1 MKSEKNIFI
10 FFNLFNCFKIL
21 SVYKS
26 REQWKITDFCEI
38 FFLKMSASPKSSFFK
53 MLYEAFYRDDEEVIS
68 QRVPT
73 SLCASLLWSP
83 LHYPVVGSKSSSHSL
98 KNDDLGLVPIFK
110 KKITNLWFS
119 IFSFD
124 LYTDSILKQVNK
136 LKILKKVLG
145 CNVLYFNLMQYMYV
159 RSDYLGLVP
168 LWWQTIS
175 KSFACMY
182 CTVM

>member
-1 MKSEKNIFI
+1 MG
-10 FFNLFNCFKIL
+10 
-21 SVYKS
+21 
-26 REQWKITDFCEI
+26 
-38 FFLKMSASPKSSFFK
+38 ASPQSSFFK
-53 MLYEAFYRDDEEVIS
+53 MLYEAFYRDDGEVIS

-73 SLCASLLWSP
+73 SRCASLLWSP

-98 KNDDLGLVPIFK
+98 KKWWLRTCAHLP
-110 KKITNLWFS
+110 KKIFHKNLWFS
-119 IFSFD
+119 IFPFD
-124 LYTDSILKQVNK
+124 LYTDSSLKQVNK

-145 CNVLYFNLMQYMYV
+145 CNVLYFNLMQYLYV

>member
-1 MKSEKNIFI
+1 MENHRFLW
-10 FFNLFNCFKIL
+10 F
-21 SVYKS
+21 
-26 REQWKITDFCEI
+26 
-38 FFLKMSASPKSSFFK
+38 FFLKIGASPKSSFFK
-53 MLYEAFYRDDEEVIS
+53 MRYEAFYRDDGEVIS

-73 SLCASLLWSP
+73 SRCASLLWSP

-98 KNDDLGLVPIFK
+98 KKWCLRTCAHLP
-110 KKITNLWFS
+110 KKIFHKNNLWFS

-182 CTVM
+182 CNVMYCSVLYCTLL

>member
-1 MKSEKNIFI
+1 MI
-10 FFNLFNCFKIL
+10 FFFWRLAQVL
-21 SVYKS
+21 SHHFS
-26 REQWKITDFCEI
+26 RCVTKHFIEMTER
-38 FFLKMSASPKSSFFK
+38 SFHRGF
-53 MLYEAFYRDDEEVIS
+53 
-68 QRVPT
+68 
-73 SLCASLLWSP
+73 P
-83 LHYPVVGSKSSSHSL
+83 LPVVLPYCGPRCTTPVVGSKSSSHSL
-98 KNDDLGLVPIFK
+98 KKWWLRTCAHLP
-110 KKITNLWFS
+110 KKIFHKNNLWFS

-182 CTVM
+182 CNVMYCSVLYCTLL

>member
-1 MKSEKNIFI
+1 M
-10 FFNLFNCFKIL
+10 IL
-21 SVYKS
+21 SHHA
-26 REQWKITDFCEI
+26 R
-38 FFLKMSASPKSSFFK
+38 SATGTTIGKHNKKWETSMKWPLRH
-53 MLYEAFYRDDEEVIS
+53 LYEMLRKASWGTIKVFFF
-68 QRVPT
+68 PT
-73 SLCASLLWSP
+73 FHFSLLFPVLFPRCASLLYSP
-83 LHYPVVGSKSSSHSL
+83 LHYPVVGSKSSSQSL
-98 KNDDLGLVPIFK
+98 KKWWLRTCAHLQK
-110 KKITNLWFS
+110 KHKNLWFS

-159 RSDYLGLVP
+159 RSDDLGLVP